1 MIHPRA
7 SGLRTTFS
15 WRRLSPLCLSSSNQP
30 CRSHPVWAPPVRRDV
45 FLPQGGFG
53 LLPSRGWG
61 VPELGFRGPDGG
73 LEAGAGGPR
82 VRVLVPR
89 KGAREAGAGGSQAP
103 AALMTRTSSA
113 TSRRAS
119 WPLCSYETQTRSS
132 QLSVRRHRKLPEEEG
147 AGRRGTPG
155 KLGIQ
160 VPLLFLQLLWASLVA
175 EQ

>member
-1 MIHPRA
+1 MSSFPGAA
-7 SGLRTTFS
+7 SACSLR
-15 WRRLSPLCLSSSNQP
+15 
-30 CRSHPVWAPPVRRDV
+30 
-45 FLPQGGFG
+45 GGG
-53 LLPSRGWG
+53 G
-61 VPELGFRGPDGG
+61 VPELGSQCPDGGLEAGAGGSRVGILAPRWGLERQELGVPESGFRGPDGG

-119 WPLCSYETQTRSS
+119 WPLCSYETHTRSS

>member
-1 MIHPRA
+1 MP
-7 SGLRTTFS
+7 
-15 WRRLSPLCLSSSNQP
+15 
-30 CRSHPVWAPPVRRDV
+30 
-45 FLPQGGFG
+45 G
-53 LLPSRGWG
+53 LLKPALSFSPGLGTTCQAGCLPSPGRLRPAPSEGVGGPRVGVLVPRWGARGRSWG
-61 VPELGFRGPDGG
+61 SQSRDPSAQTGAR
-73 LEAGAGGPR
+73 EAGAGGPR

-89 KGAREAGAGGSQAP
+89 RWAREAGAGGSQAP

-119 WPLCSYETQTRSS
+119 WPLCSYETHTRSS
-132 QLSVRRHRKLPEEEG
+132 QLSVRRHRKLPKEEG